1 MSFTFGW
8 NTTPTPSPPPLP
20 FQNFVSICIVKD
32 QKWSC
37 KKTRKMVIMVKK
49 MKFLKVI

>member
-8 NTTPTPSPPPLP
+8 NTTPTPPP

-37 KKTRKMVIMVKK
+37 KKQKQKMVIMVKK
-49 MKFLKVI
+49 GNF

>member
-8 NTTPTPSPPPLP
+8 NTPPPHTHPP

-37 KKTRKMVIMVKK
+37 KKQNKNGYHGKK
-49 MKFLKVI
+49 MKFLKMI